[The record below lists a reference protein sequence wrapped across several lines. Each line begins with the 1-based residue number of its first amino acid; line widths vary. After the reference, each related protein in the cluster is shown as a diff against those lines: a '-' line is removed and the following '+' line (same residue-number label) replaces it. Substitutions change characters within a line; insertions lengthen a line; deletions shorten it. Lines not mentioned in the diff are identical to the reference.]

1 MDNAIKKG
9 KKLKKRL
16 VRAAFSKTFIS
27 GVLFVVA
34 ILITVV
40 YSMWNVSWDPKR
52 IDWGKFAWNMSLI
65 IGLFL
70 VALFCG
76 WTMEQQNI
84 LSDEES
90 ELSIARGDYSK
101 TREKIRPKDQYFGQ
115 YYLWEKARQINELK
129 ADALTQ
135 IGWRSANGGTYA
147 GEVLNAT
154 AQDIAFYGTEDDIRR
169 AEEIPSDD
177 AVLVDHKNGKKFYIS
192 KITHEMAEETIKIL
206 KKDEEIEFCSPDY
219 YLIGSSYDAD
229 DLSPRF
235 AKGKTIAKKNTKKAA
250 VSIVASVALMAV
262 WAILVAGAVI
272 DGGYG
277 DSSDVYFNL
286 LSRILSLFGGF
297 LRGIGISDNY
307 YEGIA
312 LLLRDKIEVLENFY
326 NTVMVDGNFKP
337 DTMTQTA
344 EAIFLEAREKER
356 KRLEEEKERKRREE
370 EARKLEE
377 MKLAEEK
384 EKPEPPKDEAKQ
396 AEKERI
402 MSEKVSISDMM

>member
-1 MDNAIKKG
+1 MDNAVKKG
-9 KKLKKRL
+9 KRLKKKIT
-16 VRAAFSKTFIS
+16 RAAFSKTFIS
-27 GVLFVVA
+27 GVLFVVS
-34 ILITVV
+34 ILITIV
-40 YSMWNVSWDPKR
+40 YSLWNVKWDPNL

-84 LSDEES
+84 LVDDES
-90 ELSIARGDYSK
+90 ELSITRVDYK
-101 TREKIRPKDQYFGQ
+101 KVREKIRPKDQYFGQ

-135 IGWRSANGGTYA
+135 IGWRSATGGTYA

-154 AQDIAFYGTEDDIRR
+154 AQDIAFYATEDDIRQ
-169 AEEIPSDD
+169 AENIPTND
-177 AVLVDHKNGKKFYIS
+177 AVLVDHKNGKRFYIS
-192 KITHEMAEETIKIL
+192 HISHEMAEETIKIL
-206 KKDEEIEFCSPDY
+206 KKEEEIDFCSPDY

-250 VSIVASVALMAV
+250 VSIISSVALMAL

-272 DGGYG
+272 DNSYG
-277 DSSDVYFNL
+277 DNSEVYFNL
-286 LSRILSLFGGF
+286 LSRIMSLFGGF

-307 YEGIA
+307 YDGIA

-326 NTVMVDGNFKP
+326 NVVMCDGNFKP
-337 DTMTQTA
+337 DTLTATA
-344 EAIFLEAREKER
+344 ESIFLEAREKER
-356 KRLEEEKERKRREE
+356 KKRQAEE
-370 EARKLEE
+370 EAKRKEE
-377 MKLAEEK
+377 EAKREELLKEEPKEEPKPKEEIKKEEQKKVMEEK
-384 EKPEPPKDEAKQ
+384 
-396 AEKERI
+396 I
-402 MSEKVSISDMM
+402 SISEIM